1 MRISQTKNLFREL
14 DNVALFHKWLQPD
27 CELGSG
33 EYQLGNGYSLLVI
46 FIV

>member
-1 MRISQTKNLFREL
+1 MEISQVKNFFRGL
-14 DNVALFHKWLQPD
+14 DIAALFHKWRRLV

-46 FIV
+46 FHV